1 MRVIHTKLVSDFTV
15 DKHLQKMTGNAA
27 NALFY
32 LVVMPV
38 HWQQAG
44 PMQRQG

>member
-15 DKHLQKMTGNAA
+15 DKHLQKMTGNA
-27 NALFY
+27 LFY